1 MVLLEYLDGL
11 FSYAMALT
19 RNSFE
24 AEDLVQETYVRA
36 IKAMGRLRQDSNI
49 RAWLFAILRNT
60 WLNQIR
66 QQRTRPQLLELDI
79 DEKSAGLA
87 VETAKDPHSLYVK
100 KIETDQVR
108 EALEQLPEV
117 LREII
122 VLREFAE
129 LSYQEIAALL
139 QCPLGTVMSRLSRAR
154 VKLGTLLSPSQSIS
168 KNKVLSQGALSS
180 QASTVGLGEIIGT
193 ITE

>member
-36 IKAMGRLRQDSNI
+36 IKAMGRLREGSNI

-66 QQRTRPQLLELDI
+66 QQRARPQLLELDM
-79 DEKSAGLA
+79 DEKSNGLA
-87 VETAKDPHSLYVK
+87 VETAKDPHALYVT
-100 KIETDQVR
+100 KIETEQVR
-108 EALEQLPEV
+108 EALRQLPED
-117 LREII
+117 LREVI

-129 LSYQEIAALL
+129 LSYQEIAAVLR
-139 QCPLGTVMSRLSRAR
+139 CPLGTVMSRLSRAR
-154 VKLGTLLSPSQSIS
+154 FKLGTLLSPTQVSD
-168 KNKVLSQGALSS
+168 NEVSS
-180 QASTVGLGEIIGT
+180 QRAAGYQVSTVGLGEIIGT
-193 ITE
+193 ISV